1 MYEGLADRL
10 RLELL
15 DLAPPGTEIKVM
27 AGADR
32 KFAGWKG
39 ASTFASLTTY
49 SSCVITKEDYEEHGS
64 GIVHRR
70 CC

>member
-15 DLAPPGTEIKVM
+15 DLAPPGAEMKVM
-27 AGADR
+27 AAADR
-32 KFAGWKG
+32 KFAVWKG

-49 SSCVITKEDYEEHGS
+49 SSGVITKEDYEEHGA